1 MKTTKNVSTQFVLSI
16 SVLAITL
23 LLPASVLAVHFP
35 ESGDTSQ
42 GAKVWAENCSRCH
55 NMRDPQDLR
64 DDQWITTAFH
74 MRVRAGLTGQQTR
87 DVLTFLQESNAKVV
101 IEPVTFSGAVTAD
114 ESAGSAQSGDAIFNQ
129 TCVACHSTNGKGNVP
144 GAPDFT
150 KPDGPLSQS
159 DEVLFKHTK
168 EGFQRL
174 NSPMA
179 MPPKGG
185 NAKLND
191 AEIRNVLEYLR
202 ETFTQ

>member
-1 MKTTKNVSTQFVLSI
+1 MT
-16 SVLAITL
+16 
-23 LLPASVLAVHFP
+23 
-35 ESGDTSQ
+35 
-42 GAKVWAENCSRCH
+42 
-55 NMRDPQDLR
+55 
-64 DDQWITTAFH
+64 
-74 MRVRAGLTGQQTR
+74 
-87 DVLTFLQESNAKVV
+87 
-101 IEPVTFSGAVTAD
+101 TAD

-129 TCVACHSTNGKGNVP
+129 TCIACHSTNGKGNVP

-168 EGFQRL
+168 EGFQRP

-191 AEIRNVLEYLR
+191 AEIWNVLEYLR